1 MNKSQ
6 VITSLAISN
15 VFLVSLLY
23 LSNYWHLHWP
33 GKTIPRGQINFENE
47 YVNPFQ
53 IYEDYPI
60 DLVNASAI
68 FNTVHGALKQKDAN
82 LNPVG
87 VSFIPAYIPPNTR
100 FYHSTGLPEI
110 PELFEWIAME
120 YEFSYAFAQ
129 FQKPPNGT
137 HPPFP
142 KKPPPGAPPPFAKK
156 PPPSD
161 TSDKLKFLPFFD
173 NAYLYSF
180 RTTRAL
186 DKVILLDGASAAKYS
201 PLMDQQM
208 ILSRQENTSAPVNE
222 RIAAEKICNWGQ
234 SFGLQGIIRLEIGFE
249 IIICDFQ
256 RDLEL
261 ISNVTLDTVIDTLSL
276 PSGSDESAPLINK
289 FSAQDSFENLRM
301 SSYVNNGDRRIKLD
315 LSKMV
320 TPLNKTY
327 IDPNPFAR
335 NISYI
340 DNDLKEDIISELE
353 TFYTTTKV
361 DPYETTDW
369 QVVTGLIENKFGP
382 LFDSI
387 NKTFTYFNGS
397 HSSLQVL
404 GENLLTLTFNFQR
417 RYNDM
422 RHYDD
427 RQEYAFNSSILDYV
441 HHTYPLQHNDIL
453 IYSSIFKVQYEI
465 STMMFDIYN
474 LGRDIV
480 DNVSDIDVLKQRVTT
495 KQKKL
500 IDFLNVLRWS
510 IFVDCTEKCGLNS
523 VCYVPTWGPSPFG
536 WGQRNEKFFDNIDG
550 VYSISKNL
558 QCVDFDDILS
568 LRHRW

>member
-6 VITSLAISN
+6 VITLLVASN

-23 LSNYWHLHWP
+23 VSNYWNIHWP
-33 GKTIPRGQINFENE
+33 VESIPHGHINKESE
-47 YVNPFQ
+47 YVNPFKV
-53 IYEDYPI
+53 YEEYPI

-129 FQKPPNGT
+129 FQKPQNSTKP
-137 HPPFP
+137 PPFP
-142 KKPPPGAPPPFAKK
+142 KKPPGAPESGNKHK
-156 PPPSD
+156 H
-161 TSDKLKFLPFFD
+161 LPFFGD
-173 NAYLYSF
+173 AYLYSF

-208 ILSRQENTSAPVNE
+208 ILSRQKNTSAPVDE
-222 RIAAEKICNWGQ
+222 RIAAEKICDWGQ

-249 IIICDFQ
+249 IIVCDFQ

-261 ISNVTLDTVIDTLSL
+261 ISNVTLDTTIDTLSI
-276 PSGSDESAPLINK
+276 PSGSDGSAPLIKK

-301 SSYVNNGDRRIKLD
+301 SSYVNDGDRRIKLD
-315 LSKMV
+315 FSKMV

-340 DNDLKEDIISELE
+340 DNELKEDIIGELE
-353 TFYTTTKV
+353 TFYATTKI

-382 LFDSI
+382 LFDTI
-387 NKTFTYFNGS
+387 NKTFTFFNGS
-397 HSSLQVL
+397 EESLEIL
-404 GENLLTLTFNFQR
+404 GEDLLTLTFNFKR
-417 RYNDM
+417 RYNDIN
-422 RHYDD
+422 HHID
-427 RQEYAFNSSILDYV
+427 RDQYGFNSSILDYV

-453 IYSSIFKVQYEI
+453 IYSSIFKVQFEI

-480 DNVSDIDVLKQRVTT
+480 DKVSDLEVLKQRVAI
-495 KQKKL
+495 KQKEL
-500 IDFLNVLRWS
+500 VEFLDILRWT

-558 QCVDFDDILS
+558 QCVDFDDLLA
-568 LRHRW
+568 LRHQW